1 MSAAGLY
8 ANSTNFKMEPLPV
21 HPLQIQN
28 AGRRR
33 SKKWI
38 QKAIAKMDKGSFTKQ
53 AMRVG
58 ETPVAYAME
67 VLAHPKKH
75 TLKTRRR
82 AQFMKNITRS
92 RKLSRRK

>member
-1 MSAAGLY
+1 MSAVGLY

-33 SKKWI
+33 SKNWI
-38 QKAIAKMDKGSFTKQ
+38 KKAVAKMNKGAFTKQ

-58 ETPVAYAME
+58 ETPMAYEME
-67 VLAHPKKH
+67 VLAHPEKH
-75 TLKTRRR
+75 RLKTRRR
-82 AQFMKNITRS
+82 AQFMKNISRS
-92 RKLSRRK
+92 RKVSRRK

>member
-1 MSAAGLY
+1 MAAQLY
-8 ANSTNFKMEPLPV
+8 SGSTDFKTQPLPV

-33 SKKWI
+33 SSKKWI
-38 QKAIAKMDKGSFTKQ
+38 QKAVAKMDKGAFTKQ
-53 AMRVG
+53 ALRMG
-58 ETPVAYAME
+58 ETPVAYEME
-67 VLAHPKKH
+67 VLANPKKH

-82 AQFMKNITRS
+82 AQFMKNIARS

>member
-1 MSAAGLY
+1 
-8 ANSTNFKMEPLPV
+8 
-21 HPLQIQN
+21 
-28 AGRRR
+28 
-33 SKKWI
+33 
-38 QKAIAKMDKGSFTKQ
+38 MDKGSFTKQ